1 MASINLSLPRR
12 SRAELAFLPAALE
25 IVETPPSPIGRA
37 ISATVMVAAC
47 LAIAWAALGTVDI
60 VAVASGKIIPSGHI
74 KLVQPLEAGIVRA
87 IHVRNGQRVHAG
99 DVLIELDPTVSVAEL
114 ERLNADLTSA
124 LLDVARLRAALVTD
138 EPPAAAF
145 RPPPEADRAQVEM
158 HRGFLE
164 AQVAEQQSK
173 LANLDRQK
181 AQKEAERDT
190 LSAMIDKIE
199 AMLPLIDTR
208 VGVRRHLADREL
220 GSRLQYLTDQQELT
234 GQQQEVLVLK
244 RRTLEADAA
253 LTAIEESRA
262 RTVAEYRR
270 ALFDDLSRAEQK
282 AAGLRQ
288 EVVKAK
294 QKAGQQLLV
303 APADG
308 IVHQLSVHTVGGVAT
323 AAQPL
328 VAVVPVD
335 GDLEIEATLPNRD
348 VGFVRRGQ
356 EAEIKVDAFTFTRY
370 GVLSGRVLDI
380 SGDSVV
386 RDGVPQR
393 GESRPPA
400 SEPEYVARISLARD
414 TQRATIS
421 GSDAALPLAP
431 GMTVTV
437 EIKTGTRTV
446 IDYLLSPLSRYRHD
460 ALRER

>member
-1 MASINLSLPRR
+1 MASISLGR
-12 SRAELAFLPAALE
+12 SRSELAFLPAALE

-37 ISATVMVAAC
+37 ISVTVMVVAC
-47 LAIAWAALGTVDI
+47 LAALWAAVGTVDI
-60 VAVASGKIIPSGHI
+60 VAVASGRIIPSGHI

-87 IHVRNGQRVHAG
+87 IHVRDGQRVRAG
-99 DVLIELDPTVSVAEL
+99 EVLIELDPTVSVAEL
-114 ERLNADLTSA
+114 DRLNADLTAAS
-124 LLDVARLRAALVTD
+124 LDVARLRAALAT
-138 EPPAAAF
+138 EQPPAAVF
-145 RPPPEADRAQVEM
+145 QPPAEAGQAQVEM
-158 HRGFLE
+158 HRGFLD
-164 AQVAEQQSK
+164 AQVAEQAGK
-173 LANLDRQK
+173 LANLDRQRT
-181 AQKEAERDT
+181 QKEAERDT
-190 LSAMIDKIE
+190 LAAMIDKIE
-199 AMLPLIDTR
+199 ATLPMLDQR
-208 VGVRRHLADREL
+208 VFVRKHLSDREL
-220 GSRLQYLTDQQELT
+220 GSRLQYLADLQELT

-244 RRTLEADAA
+244 RRTLEAEAA
-253 LTAIEESRA
+253 LTAIDETRA
-262 RTVAEYRR
+262 RAVAEYRR
-270 ALFDDLSRAEQK
+270 ALFDELSRAEQK

-308 IVHQLSVHTVGGVAT
+308 IVHQLAVHTVGGVAT

-335 GDLEIEATLPNRD
+335 GELEIEATVQNRD

-356 EAEIKVDAFTFTRY
+356 EAEIKVDAFNFTRY

-393 GESRPPA
+393 GESRLSA
-400 SEPEYVARISLARD
+400 SEPEYVARIAFGQGEAS
-414 TQRATIS
+414 
-421 GSDAALPLAP
+421 LPLAP
-431 GMTVTV
+431 GMSVAV

-446 IDYLLSPLSRYRHD
+446 IEYLLSPLARYRHD